1 MLDLV
6 DPISNRFD
14 YVMPFESAD
23 GASEVQVKSGSAY
36 LSYIRLFD
44 TVGTMPR
51 IAPVPTLS
59 ERVAEQ
65 LRQRITSGE
74 FPVGSLLPGEL
85 DLAEELGVSRNSVR
99 EALRALVHAGM
110 LGARAGYGTNV
121 TATSDVAPALARRV
135 DQDRAVDVA
144 EVRGILEREGARLA
158 AGRASAEQ
166 VRALREALAAR
177 ASAADAGEYAA
188 ADIAFHRLLLETSG
202 NALLAEIY
210 RGVGGNEQ
218 ALLYMRDPGFD
229 LAAEAEE
236 IAAIDEAHVAIVA
249 AVAAGDPEAAARAAD
264 RTVEL
269 VHAHVA
275 KH

>member
-1 MLDLV
+1 
-6 DPISNRFD
+6 
-14 YVMPFESAD
+14 
-23 GASEVQVKSGSAY
+23 
-36 LSYIRLFD
+36 
-44 TVGTMPR
+44 MPR

-85 DLAEELGVSRNSVR
+85 DLAEELEVSRNSVR

-110 LGARAGYGTNV
+110 LGARAGYGTYV

-166 VRALREALAAR
+166 VRALREALTAR

-218 ALLYMRDPGFD
+218 ALLHMRDPGFD

-249 AVAAGDPEAAARAAD
+249 AVAAGDPEEAARAAD
-264 RTVEL
+264 RTIEL
-269 VHAHVA
+269 VRAHVA